1 MPGISFDRRNI
12 VKLARWSL
20 SAALLFVS
28 PISFGAGFSI
38 TGATVTVANSAQ
50 LSTTGNLLISNGS
63 LVANQSQIVVGGN
76 WTNTTGT
83 FTAGTSTVAF
93 NGAAAQTINNN
104 GQAFAVLIDSNVSS
118 GGVVFASSFTAT
130 SLTVN
135 GASLG
140 SATTIYFNANST
152 WTLTGL
158 TLAGSSGKP
167 VWIRSNTPTQPW
179 FLKNTST
186 NTVSFVDVQDSSANA
201 GVTIVAGPNSIDS
214 GRNVNWTFL
223 ILSVSF
229 SSPTYNFGTVNM
241 AATTVSTNSINV
253 TNSGNATETFSLS
266 VATTGAQ
273 TVWGVKVATPT
284 ALDQFALFGIFNS
297 VNPSSS
303 TFKINDIVLQTP
315 TAASAS
321 IYAGNETGLST
332 PASSLRHM
340 WLMLMM
346 PLTTSTTVQQ
356 QMNLTVTAS
365 SP

>member
-1 MPGISFDRRNI
+1 MQLR
-12 VKLARWSL
+12 VTRWSL
-20 SAALLFVS
+20 SAALFFVA
-28 PISFGAGFSI
+28 PVSFGAGFTI
-38 TGATVTVANSAQ
+38 AGATVTVANSAQ
-50 LSTTGNLLISNGS
+50 LSTTGNLLLSNGK
-63 LVANQSQIVVGGN
+63 LVANQSNIVVGGN

-104 GQAFAVLIDSNVSS
+104 GQAFAVLIDSNTST
-118 GGVVFASSFTAT
+118 GGVTFASSFTAT

-135 GASLG
+135 GATLAA
-140 SATTIYFNANST
+140 ATTIYFNANST
-152 WTLTGL
+152 FTLTGL

-167 VWIRSNTPTQPW
+167 VWIRSGTPTQPW
-179 FLKNTST
+179 FLNNTST

-201 GVTIVAGPNSIDS
+201 GVTIVASSNSVDS

-223 ILSVSF
+223 ILSVSL
-229 SSPTYNFGTVNM
+229 STHSYNFGTVNL
-241 AATTVSTNSINV
+241 ANTTVSTLAVTV
-253 TNSGNATETFSLS
+253 TNGGNTTETYSLS

-284 ALDQFALFGIFNS
+284 TLDKFVLFGLFNS
-297 VNPSSS
+297 VQPSSN
-303 TFKINDIVLQTP
+303 TFLVNDVILTTP
-315 TAASAS
+315 TASTAS
-321 IYAGNETGLST
+321 IYKGDQSGLNT
-332 PASSLRHM
+332 AIGSSQKLWMR
-340 WLMLMM
+340 LDM